1 VKTPNIDALAAG
13 GVHFTNGYVSS
24 PVCSPMRAALLTGR
38 YQQRFGFEWNPR
50 GPKEELQFGLPL
62 DQVTLPQ
69 QLKKAGYATGMFG
82 KWHLGHGKG
91 MLPHER
97 GFDEFFGFA
106 GTPQKSYL

>member
-1 VKTPNIDALAAG
+1 MP
-13 GVHFTNGYVSS
+13 
-24 PVCSPMRAALLTGR
+24 PVCSPTVRSGLLTGR
-38 YQQRFGFEWNPR
+38 YQQRFGFEWNTPA

-62 DQVTLPQ
+62 DQVTPLPQ

-82 KWHLGHGKG
+82 KWHLGHDKG

-106 GTPQKSYL
+106 GLPRRQ